1 LKKILVA
8 AILLLVASSSFARTI
23 YIDSSN
29 YEEQN
34 AIVLFKMDSIEN
46 VSCIYEENGEHFIL
60 LSYKN
65 GSTDKMY
72 GSEMHLEEIRESW
85 FMSGD
90 TM

>member
-1 LKKILVA
+1 
-8 AILLLVASSSFARTI
+8 
-23 YIDSSN
+23 
-29 YEEQN
+29 
-34 AIVLFKMDSIEN
+34 MDSIKN
-46 VSCIYEENGEHFIL
+46 VSCVYEENGEHFIL

-90 TM
+90 TL